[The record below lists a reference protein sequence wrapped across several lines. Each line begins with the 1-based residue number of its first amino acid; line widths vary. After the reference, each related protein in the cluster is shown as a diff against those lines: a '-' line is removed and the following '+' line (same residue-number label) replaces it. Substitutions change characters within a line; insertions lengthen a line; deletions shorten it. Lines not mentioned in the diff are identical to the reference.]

1 LVGGKPEWSDIM
13 RKFIFP
19 YVHLPSEFVRLLKSS
34 LSLTNSAAPV
44 LDVLRP
50 NKALYS
56 VLKNS
61 FMEFDERKNLEKILL
76 ALGWP
81 NFRDRMASLY
91 IHKIIYGAYPSRTN
105 IELVEEISA
114 TENRFRDFSV
124 NSYSRLFLLG
134 FYLKLAN
141 FQIQAS
147 EEFESDPLVIPAEL
161 EKILQFS
168 RGRSERIDWLII
180 VIIHL
185 LNDLGV
191 DTICENLKS
200 GLKFDDFFQML
211 TNDSK
216 ELMAKNLLAYG
227 ASIQEPDFFL
237 YDKV

>member
-1 LVGGKPEWSDIM
+1 M

-19 YVHLPSEFVRLLKSS
+19 YVHLPSEFVMLLKSS
-34 LSLTNSAAPV
+34 LTLSNSGAPV

-56 VLKNS
+56 VLKTS

-114 TENRFRDFSV
+114 IENRFRDFSV

-134 FYLKLAN
+134 FYIKLAN
-141 FQIQAS
+141 FQMQSSI
-147 EEFESDPLVIPAEL
+147 EFDSAPLLIPDEL
-161 EKILQFS
+161 EKILQYS

-180 VIIHL
+180 LIIHL
-185 LNDLGV
+185 LNDLGI
-191 DTICENLKS
+191 DSLCEKLKA
-200 GLKFDDFFQML
+200 GMKFDELYQIMSQ
-211 TNDSK
+211 DSK
-216 ELMAKNLLAYG
+216 ELMANNLLAYG